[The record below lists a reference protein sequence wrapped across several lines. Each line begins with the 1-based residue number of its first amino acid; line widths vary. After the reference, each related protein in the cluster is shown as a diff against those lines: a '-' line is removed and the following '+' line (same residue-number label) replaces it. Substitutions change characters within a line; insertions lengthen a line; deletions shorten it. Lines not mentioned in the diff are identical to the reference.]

1 MKSLEQMIS
10 SKIGKVQDLQYSKQ
24 NVEELKVKS
33 FNKDIGNLEHYD
45 CDKCKNKGYIAILD
59 DNGMFALKRCDCM
72 PIRTSNERIAKSG
85 LADLLKDYTFD
96 NYTTTEKWQ
105 ESIKAS
111 AKAFVNDAGG
121 NWFFIGGQVGSGKS
135 MICTAIAGE
144 LIKQGKRVA
153 YMLWRDEIVPLKA
166 NVNNDEEYEKRISYF
181 KNIPVLYIDD
191 FFKVER
197 GKEPTPADVNI
208 AFELLNYRY
217 NNPELTTI
225 ISSEF
230 TTRDIISIDEAV
242 GSRIYEK
249 SKKYQININ
258 ADINKN
264 YRLR

>member
-1 MKSLEQMIS
+1 MIS
-10 SKIGKVQDLQYSKQ
+10 SKIGKVQDLQYSARQ
-24 NVEELKVKS
+24 VEELKVKS
-33 FNKDIGNLEHYD
+33 FNKDIGDLKYYD
-45 CDKCKNKGYIAILD
+45 CDKCKNKGYIAFVD
-59 DNGMFALKRCDCM
+59 DSGVFTLRKCECM

-85 LADLLKDYTFD
+85 LADLLKEYTFD
-96 NYTTTEKWQ
+96 KYITTEKWQ

-111 AKAFVNDAGG
+111 AKAFVNDACG

-135 MICTAIAGE
+135 MICTAISGE
-144 LIKQGKRVA
+144 LIAKGKKVA

-166 NVNNDEEYEKRISYF
+166 NVNDSAEYDKRISYF

-217 NNPELTTI
+217 NNPELITI

>member
-1 MKSLEQMIS
+1 MIS
-10 SKIGKVQDLQYSKQ
+10 SKIGKVQDLQYSPQ
-24 NVEELKVKS
+24 QVEELKVKS
-33 FNKDIGNLEHYD
+33 YNKNVWDLKYYD
-45 CDKCKNKGYIAILD
+45 CDKCKNKGYIAVID
-59 DNGMFALKRCDCM
+59 DGGMFALKRCDCM
-72 PIRTSNERIAKSG
+72 NIRITNERIEKSG

-96 NYTTTEKWQ
+96 KYTTTEKWQ

-111 AKAFVNDAGG
+111 AMAFVNDACG

-144 LIKQGKRVA
+144 LIAKGNRVA

-166 NVNNDEEYEKRISYF
+166 NVNNDEEYEKRINHF
-181 KNIPVLYIDD
+181 KTTPVLYIDD
-191 FFKVER
+191 FFKVEK

-230 TTRDIISIDEAV
+230 TTREIISIDEAV
-242 GSRIYEK
+242 GSRIYER